1 MKYISGIIICLFVVF
16 WSCKQKTGEMNI
28 LKDPD
33 AFIVE
38 ITTPAGKADSHSFLP
53 FPANFADL
61 PQNPETSVLVLAE
74 SMPRGTS
81 LSVRA
86 LGTLLLKEQ
95 QRIHNIIIASP
106 VDTARQLTKTMNFQ
120 QFIVENA
127 GEKQIIQDWFLFRK
141 GLGVVE
147 LVGWKDEK
155 YALEQVKE

>member
-1 MKYISGIIICLFVVF
+1 M
-16 WSCKQKTGEMNI
+16 
-28 LKDPD
+28 
-33 AFIVE
+33 
-38 ITTPAGKADSHSFLP
+38 
-53 FPANFADL
+53 
-61 PQNPETSVLVLAE
+61 VLAE